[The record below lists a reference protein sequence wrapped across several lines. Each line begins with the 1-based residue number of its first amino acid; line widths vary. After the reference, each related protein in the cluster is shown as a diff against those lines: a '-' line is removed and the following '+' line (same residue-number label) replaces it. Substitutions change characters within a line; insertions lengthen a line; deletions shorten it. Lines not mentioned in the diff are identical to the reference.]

1 MKVVRSDQIAMS
13 GDCRGRAWIDGNSGG
28 RARGR
33 HVLMWA
39 GACDHR
45 ASRRPLLRIF
55 EETRKEQYVQL
66 LAMNDGKEEPKLE

>member
-1 MKVVRSDQIAMS
+1 
-13 GDCRGRAWIDGNSGG
+13 
-28 RARGR
+28 
-33 HVLMWA
+33 MWA